1 MKLNHKIESL
11 ICNLEARNIDAYY
24 FEDTHRVID
33 KILEVIPQNS
43 TVGVGNSQTLKN
55 LNISKLLSDRDTM
68 VYDKTIAKT
77 EEGVT
82 DLKKKSL
89 LADWYITGT
98 NAISLEGHL
107 VNIDHSGNRVAAMI
121 YGPDNVIVV
130 IGTNKIV
137 DTLEDAINRARNIA
151 APANAKRAGL
161 NPPCTTV
168 GQCIDCRSAERAC
181 NNLVVIE
188 GQHVKGRMKV
198 FIINESLGY

>member
-1 MKLNHKIESL
+1 MSNKIETL
-11 ICNLEARNIDAYY
+11 INNLYARNIEAYY
-24 FEDTHRVID
+24 FEDIQHVVD

-43 TVGVGNSQTLKN
+43 TVGIGNSQTLKN
-55 LNISKLLSDRDTM
+55 LNISKLLSDRDTI
-68 VYDKTIAKT
+68 VYDKTMAKT
-77 EEGVT
+77 KEGVT

-121 YGPDNVIVV
+121 YGPENVIVV

-137 DTLEDAINRARNIA
+137 DTLDDAINRARNIA

-161 NPPCTTV
+161 NPPCITA
-168 GQCIDCRSAERAC
+168 GECMDCRSTERAC

-188 GQHVKGRMKV
+188 GQYVEGRMKV
-198 FIINESLGY
+198 FIINENMGY